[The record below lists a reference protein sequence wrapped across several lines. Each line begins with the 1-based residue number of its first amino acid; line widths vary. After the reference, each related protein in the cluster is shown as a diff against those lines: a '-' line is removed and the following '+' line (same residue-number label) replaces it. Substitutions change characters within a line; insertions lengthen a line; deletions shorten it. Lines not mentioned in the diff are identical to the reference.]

1 MGSGQVQ
8 LSNSNFQL
16 NERNVPVIWSAKS
29 GAWLRSDLRGVGK
42 KQTSIIISLVACQ
55 AWRRRGGGVEWLQL
69 FLSLYPCPLQ
79 YDCSAV
85 LQLLPSKAIA
95 CFPSPRI

>member
-55 AWRRRGGGVEWLQL
+55 AWRRRGGGRGMVTVIP
-69 FLSLYPCPLQ
+69 LSVSMPF
-79 YDCSAV
+79 
-85 LQLLPSKAIA
+85 AI
-95 CFPSPRI
+95 